1 MLVIYMYVILFTWC
15 DDGGDIFSARDRG
28 RGEAAVAA
36 LQQEGLH
43 PKFHQLDI
51 TDTDSIRKLADYLKD
66 NYGGLDVL
74 VNNAAIA
81 YKVSGPVSGKILSQE
96 MDLCSLITLATI
108 RLRFLVGLR

>member
-1 MLVIYMYVILFTWC
+1 MYCSHTIAS
-15 DDGGDIFSARDRG
+15 DIFSARDHR

-81 YKVSGPVSGKILSQE
+81 YKVPGPVSERILSQE
-96 MDLCSLITLATI
+96 MDLRSLITLNWQPFI
-108 RLRFLVGLR
+108 SMLMISSVLESF